1 MLRILLFLLMG
12 IVLAQNKINMPYDF
26 SRHQGYIISDG
37 NILWNEDWYSGL
49 FFFDGTFENYPS
61 TFGPYIESKYSEN
74 KLDSFPIDSSHTSS
88 YFDWVQGDYYL
99 DNLDIGVKYS
109 KDSRRGFLHGFKK
122 RYGGAYNQYTIGSNA
137 PSPIRYTY
145 LGTYQSNTEN
155 NTIDISIGNFN
166 SNFGLLDSLGTAFID
181 SRITSSNINYQLNY
195 DSLLVTMNAHNFLQR
210 YNSLYSESLNNGV
223 RYLTRTKLLTTIN
236 FMRSNGYNMAVVA
249 DINKR
254 SLRSKAFTSVSWN
267 SLKISMANSSH
278 LLSVGI
284 INLINNSYFIA
295 DGNVS
300 YNFGRFNFKSSFSHN
315 YFPSHISISEV
326 ISSEQKNQLTI
337 NTNWTNNRFIIGS
350 SIYFNSFKRED
361 EPIPDQYLLP
371 KEGSNIWF
379 SGFLEYEFIH
389 DNRFSISYDKINS
402 NNYITDGI
410 EDRVKFKLENQFK
423 LFSGSMLVQSSI
435 SLSGFLNR
443 YSDYVLHPVEKHPV
457 RIESESKSKDT
468 WLADF
473 TISCRVKSLQIKY
486 EMNNLSN
493 VIYDY
498 LGDSNKD
505 YNIQFNPYYPEMR
518 RLASLSIYWKFLD

>member
-1 MLRILLFLLMG
+1 
-12 IVLAQNKINMPYDF
+12 
-26 SRHQGYIISDG
+26 
-37 NILWNEDWYSGL
+37 
-49 FFFDGTFENYPS
+49 
-61 TFGPYIESKYSEN
+61 
-74 KLDSFPIDSSHTSS
+74 
-88 YFDWVQGDYYL
+88 
-99 DNLDIGVKYS
+99 
-109 KDSRRGFLHGFKK
+109 
-122 RYGGAYNQYTIGSNA
+122 
-137 PSPIRYTY
+137 
-145 LGTYQSNTEN
+145 
-155 NTIDISIGNFN
+155 
-166 SNFGLLDSLGTAFID
+166 
-181 SRITSSNINYQLNY
+181 
-195 DSLLVTMNAHNFLQR
+195 MNAHNFLQR

-236 FMRSNGYNMAVVA
+236 FMRSNGYNMAVVT

-350 SIYFNSFKRED
+350 SICFNSFKRED

-379 SGFLEYEFIH
+379 SGFLEYEFMH
-389 DNRFSISYDKINS
+389 NNRFSISYDKMNS

>member
-1 MLRILLFLLMG
+1 MLRILLFLLIG

-26 SRHQGYIISDG
+26 SRHQGYIIKDG
-37 NILWNEDWYSGL
+37 NILWNEDWFAGH

-61 TFGPYIESKYSEN
+61 TFGPYIESKYFVD
-74 KLDSFPIDSSHTSS
+74 KLDSSSIDSSQTSS

-99 DNLDIGVKYS
+99 DNLDIGVNYS

-122 RYGGAYNQYTIGSNA
+122 RYTGAYNQYTIGSNA

-145 LGTYQSNTEN
+145 LGIYQSKIDN
-155 NTIDISIGNFN
+155 NVIDISVGNFN
-166 SNFGLLDSLGTAFID
+166 SNFGLLDSSGTSYID
-181 SRITSSNINYQLNY
+181 SRITSSNLKYRFDY
-195 DSLLVTMNAHNFLQR
+195 DSLIITLNAHNFLQR
-210 YNSLYSESLNNGV
+210 YNSLYSESLNNHV

-236 FMRSNGYNMAVVA
+236 FMKYKGYDLSIVA

-278 LLSVGI
+278 LLSAGI
-284 INLINNSYFIA
+284 INLINNNYFIV
-295 DGNVS
+295 DGNVN

-315 YFPSHISISEV
+315 YFPSHTSIYKATSN
-326 ISSEQKNQLTI
+326 EQKNQLTI
-337 NTNWTNNRFIIGS
+337 NTNWTNNRLILGT
-350 SIYFNSFKRED
+350 SIYFNSFKREG
-361 EPIPDQYLLP
+361 ESNSDQYLFP

-379 SGFLEYEFIH
+379 SGFLEYKIFH
-389 DNRFSISYDKINS
+389 NNRFSTSYDKMNS

-423 LFSGSMLVQSSI
+423 LFSGLMLVQSSI

-443 YSDYVLHPVEKHPV
+443 YSDYVLHPIEKHPV
-457 RIESESKSKDT
+457 RIESESLSQDT

-473 TISCRVKSLQIKY
+473 IISCRVKSLQIKY

-498 LGDSNKD
+498 FGDSNKD